1 MEYMSSEF
9 DARKTAMIAVV
20 AMSGIFLTAAANAVP
35 TLRLTQGA
43 SSVTVSDNGGG
54 DINALSGVVTFSGA
68 VGDFIV
74 NTTTG
79 ITKPILGSA
88 TVPILDLNSI
98 NVNGNNA
105 GTIVLEFS
113 ETDFT
118 NTSATLDMISV
129 IGEHDGRNSAV
140 RDLWLIDQH
149 VVRDRHHGRGF
160 RRSDRRHSVRRNHD
174 SGADGNVFAD
184 DARDH

>member
-1 MEYMSSEF
+1 MEYMCSKF
-9 DARKTAMIAVV
+9 DVRKTAMIAVV

-54 DINALSGVVTFSGA
+54 DINAVSGVVTFSGA
-68 VGDFIV
+68 IGDFVV

-88 TVPILDLNSI
+88 TMPILDLNSI

-113 ETDFT
+113 ETVFT
-118 NTSATLDMISV
+118 NTSATLDMISI
-129 IGEHDGRNSAV
+129 IGGHDGRNFAV
-140 RDLWLIDQH
+140 RDLWLIKQH
-149 VVRDRHHGRGF
+149 VVRDRHHDRGF
-160 RRSDRRHSVRRNHD
+160 RRSDRRHPV
-174 SGADGNVFAD
+174 
-184 DARDH
+184 